1 MYRIPSDNMFLY
13 QAVYI
18 QWKDG
23 RRKVAR
29 LLERFDS
36 FSQELAE
43 LLQVRDL
50 VGMMMVWVY
59 LQLLRQ

>member
-1 MYRIPSDNMFLY
+1 MFLY